1 MLLPAALLAATLHQA
16 PVAPPIQ
23 PVGGARYAMAE
34 FGRTLSSP
42 AYSHALQAEARRRA
56 FWQRSGGREARLYAR
71 HRVLSCAAGD
81 KSNCW

>member
-16 PVAPPIQ
+16 PVAPPIVQ
-23 PVGGARYAMAE
+23 VGGVRSAMAE
-34 FGRTLSSP
+34 FSRVPQPP
-42 AYSHALQAEARRRA
+42 AYARALQAEARRRA
-56 FWQRSGGREARLYAR
+56 FWQNSGSREGRLYAR